1 MILPAQELLVM
12 IDGKRNADL
21 MTGGA
26 KFRRAMKPFQE
37 GFFVEI
43 RLGFHQLI
51 VDPLQDGIIA
61 VRKRVMQRLLD
72 RVVRVAGG
80 AVDVRDGVT
89 NGAGDAGMSRRMVDL
104 VEVLVVE
111 LAGEKGHG
119 IMTAGAPARRPNF
132 TVTLEGYFSSFIDA
146 EFIRWIVE

>member
-43 RLGFHQLI
+43 RLGFHELI
-51 VDPLQDGIIA
+51 VDPLQDGIVA
-61 VRKRVMQRLLD
+61 VSERVMQRLLD
-72 RVVRVAGG
+72 RVIRVAGG

-119 IMTAGAPARRPNF
+119 IMTAGAPARRPDF
-132 TVTLEGYFSSFIDA
+132 TVAFQGNLASFINA
-146 EFIRWIVE
+146 ELVRRVVE